1 MQIFNDFPHTMT
13 EKHPTSPP
21 YTCKE
26 YREEMILLALQRK
39 LQRSDITEEERRTLV
54 AEITRL
60 EEKIGL

>member
-1 MQIFNDFPHTMT
+1 LPIFNNFPRAMT
-13 EKHPTSPP
+13 QKNQISPP

-26 YREEMILLALQRK
+26 YREEMILLALQQK
-39 LQRSDITEEERRTLV
+39 LQLPDLTEEERIALL